1 VLISLT
7 LIIHSVSHQDARESI
22 PFNKALMKP
31 NPDFVDERKPQEKP
45 KNLARRAFELRTL
58 NKLNK

>member
-1 VLISLT
+1 
-7 LIIHSVSHQDARESI
+7 
-22 PFNKALMKP
+22 MKP